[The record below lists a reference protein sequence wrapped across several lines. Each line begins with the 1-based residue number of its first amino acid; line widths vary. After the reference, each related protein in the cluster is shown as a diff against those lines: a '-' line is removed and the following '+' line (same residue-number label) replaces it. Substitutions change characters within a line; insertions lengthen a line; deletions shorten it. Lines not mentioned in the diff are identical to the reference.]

1 MKDYYE
7 IKEVSNLDTL
17 NNHIKDGWEI
27 IESYANEGKVKYH
40 IGLTKD
46 TVIENLRKI
55 IKLYEDNGLKDVLF
69 DRIGD
74 ELNDDINYYEETTY
88 QPSLNPLVQ
97 TFNFYERWVNGKE
110 TMLKRKAGKERNNDL
125 VDHSLPF

>member
-27 IESYANEGKVKYH
+27 IESFADGGKVKYH

-46 TVIENLRKI
+46 TVIENLHKI
-55 IKLYEDNGLKDVLF
+55 IELYEDTGLKDVLF
-69 DRIGD
+69 ERIGD
-74 ELNDDINYYEETTY
+74 GLNDDINDYEETTY

-97 TFNFYERWVNGKE
+97 TFIFYERWVNGKE
-110 TMLKRKAGKERNNDL
+110 TMLKRKSGKERDSDL